1 MKSTAADIRQAYEH
15 GIPFHYWMACIEAGV
30 FDYNTMLRCSQEL
43 HEISEVLGDD
53 IDELICSYS
62 TKPLIY
68 QNRRARREAERKRRK
83 L

>member
-15 GIPFHYWMACIEAGV
+15 GIPFHYWMACIEGGV
-30 FDYNTMLRCSQEL
+30 FDNNTMLRCSQEL
-43 HEISEVLGDD
+43 HAISEALGND
-53 IDELICSYS
+53 IDELIRSYNK
-62 TKPLIY
+62 KPLIY